1 MLWEAK
7 LGIQRHRK
15 WTSSGP
21 NRCFVAGIGGASL
34 ALLILT
40 GVVSGCSDGTSTDG
54 SERGATD
61 VDTTAGPAEQS
72 TERPAETPQAPT
84 LTPTPSLA
92 ANQVQIGNLLLTVN
106 NVRTFN
112 PSFGAEPGVVYY
124 AVDVTGKNTSDRNY
138 ALNAIN
144 FQLKDSDSFVTTI
157 GFAPGAPE
165 PMLTH
170 TEIAPGQEVRG
181 WLTFKVGAGRA
192 ATELLYRSFTGTSGS
207 IAVSDAR
214 SFTGSPAPTST
225 PVGLSPEETVAL
237 FYTLIDRRQFSAA
250 YALYSSRFR
259 ASEGSFEAWQ
269 AGYATTDRVTVEF
282 VRRVPGPGTAVEV
295 SILARDIVNGQ
306 PLIRRFAGTWTL
318 VQEQGGWRLDA
329 ARIQVLP
336 AP

>member
-1 MLWEAK
+1 MLREAK
-7 LGIQRHRK
+7 PGFPYRK

-21 NRCFVAGIGGASL
+21 NWRFVAGIGGPSL
-34 ALLILT
+34 ALLILM
-40 GVVSGCSDGTSTDG
+40 GVVGACSNGTSTDG
-54 SERGATD
+54 SQPEA
-61 VDTTAGPAEQS
+61 PAEQS
-72 TERPAETPQAPT
+72 AERPTEAPPAPT
-84 LTPTPSLA
+84 LTPTPSPA
-92 ANQVQIGNLLLTVN
+92 ANQAQIGNLLLTVN
-106 NVRTFN
+106 NVLTFN
-112 PSFGAEPGVVYY
+112 PRAGAEPGTVYY
-124 AVDVTGKNTSDRNY
+124 AVDVTGKNTGDRNY

-157 GFAPGAPE
+157 GFALGAPE

-170 TEIAPGQEVRG
+170 TDIAPGQEVRG
-181 WLTFKVGAGRA
+181 WLTFKVAAGRA

-207 IAVSDAR
+207 VVVTDAR
-214 SFTGSPAPTST
+214 LFTGSAAPTSS
-225 PVGLSPEETVAL
+225 PAGLSPEETVAL

-259 ASEGSFEAWQ
+259 ASVGSFEAWQ

-282 VRRVPGPGTAVEV
+282 VRGVSGPGTAVEI

-306 PLIRRFAGTWTL
+306 PLTRRFAGTWTL
-318 VQEQGGWRLDA
+318 VQEQGGWRLDT